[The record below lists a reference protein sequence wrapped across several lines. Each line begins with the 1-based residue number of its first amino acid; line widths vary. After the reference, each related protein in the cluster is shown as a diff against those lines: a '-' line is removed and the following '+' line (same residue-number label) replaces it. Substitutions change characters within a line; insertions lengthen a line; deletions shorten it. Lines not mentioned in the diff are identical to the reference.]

1 MIYQPPKIIYGLLQL
16 TIPKVLIGDIR
27 YNQLME
33 TKTVL
38 RNKVIYKR
46 FGNIC
51 SFIITIS
58 TLISKIYQMY
68 GDVSY

>member
-1 MIYQPPKIIYGLLQL
+1 MSYKPLIIIYVLLL
-16 TIPKVLIGDIR
+16 LSIDEVLIGDIR

-33 TKTVL
+33 TKTLL

-68 GDVSY
+68 GDISS

>member
-1 MIYQPPKIIYGLLQL
+1 MIYQPPKIIYGLLLL

>member
-1 MIYQPPKIIYGLLQL
+1 MIYQPPKIIYGLLLL

-38 RNKVIYKR
+38 KNKVIYKR

-68 GDVSY
+68 GDISY

>member
-1 MIYQPPKIIYGLLQL
+1 MIYQPPKIIYGLLLL

-38 RNKVIYKR
+38 RNKAIYKR

-68 GDVSY
+68 GDISY

>member
-1 MIYQPPKIIYGLLQL
+1 MIYQPPKIIYGLLLL

-68 GDVSY
+68 GDISY

>member
-1 MIYQPPKIIYGLLQL
+1 MIYQPPKIIYGLLLL

-38 RNKVIYKR
+38 RNKVI
-46 FGNIC
+46 
-51 SFIITIS
+51 
-58 TLISKIYQMY
+58 
-68 GDVSY
+68 

>member
-1 MIYQPPKIIYGLLQL
+1 MIYQPPKIIYGLLLL

-46 FGNIC
+46 FGKIC

-58 TLISKIYQMY
+58 TLISKIYQMS
-68 GDVSY
+68 GEISY

>member
-1 MIYQPPKIIYGLLQL
+1 MIYQPPKIIYGLLLL

-46 FGNIC
+46 FGNIR

-68 GDVSY
+68 GDISY

>member
-1 MIYQPPKIIYGLLQL
+1 MIYQPPKIIYGLLL
-16 TIPKVLIGDIR
+16 ITIPKVLIGDIR

-38 RNKVIYKR
+38 RNKVIFKR

-68 GDVSY
+68 GDISY

>member
-1 MIYQPPKIIYGLLQL
+1 MIYQPPKIIYGLLLL
-16 TIPKVLIGDIR
+16 TIPKVLNGDIR

-68 GDVSY
+68 GDISY

>member
-1 MIYQPPKIIYGLLQL
+1 MIYQPPKIIYGLLLL

-68 GDVSY
+68 GDISF

>member
-1 MIYQPPKIIYGLLQL
+1 MIYQPPKIIYGLLLL

-58 TLISKIYQMY
+58 TVISKIYQMY
-68 GDVSY
+68 GDISY

>member
-1 MIYQPPKIIYGLLQL
+1 MIYQPPKIIYGLLLL
-16 TIPKVLIGDIR
+16 TIPEVLIGDIR

-68 GDVSY
+68 GDISY

>member
-1 MIYQPPKIIYGLLQL
+1 MIYQPPKIIYGLLLL

-38 RNKVIYKR
+38 RNKVIYKL

-58 TLISKIYQMY
+58 TLNSKIYQMY
-68 GDVSY
+68 GDISY